1 MLKAEGSRLKA
12 EGGGEQ
18 TLHPLASSL
27 QPPMS
32 LKSLEPRASSLERP
46 KVSADV
52 GVVIPAAGFGRRFGG
67 ATRKSLA
74 RVAGRPL
81 VAHALRAC
89 VGARSVGWIIVATH
103 QLDVAAMTRVLRAEG
118 IAKGH
123 VIEGGDSRADS
134 VARGVAALPPEA
146 RWVLI
151 HDAARPCV
159 RAALIESA
167 IEQARRHGAIACGLP
182 AGVTVKSTD
191 GAGQVRL
198 TLDRDGL
205 WFAQTP
211 QVMRRDWL
219 ADALQRVAQWQSR
232 QAPASADLL
241 SQFPDD
247 VALLE
252 WAGYPVR
259 MIPGDPWN
267 IKVTTQDDVLLAEA
281 ILQAQSSRLK
291 AQGKSTTKNI
301 RVRALSPARQRA
313 RDCLAG
319 AVGPA
324 RGLEL

>member
-1 MLKAEGSRLKA
+1 MA
-12 EGGGEQ
+12 
-18 TLHPLASSL
+18 
-27 QPPMS
+27 
-32 LKSLEPRASSLERP
+32 
-46 KVSADV
+46 ADV
-52 GVVIPAAGFGRRFGG
+52 GVVIPAAGQGLRFGG

-89 VGARSVGWIIVATH
+89 AGARSVGWIIVATH
-103 QLDVAAMTRVLRAEG
+103 RLDVAAMTRVLRAEG
-118 IAKGH
+118 IAKGR

-134 VARGVAALPPEA
+134 VARGVSALPPEA

-151 HDAARPCV
+151 HDAARACL
-159 RAALIESA
+159 RTALVESA

-191 GAGQVRL
+191 GDGHVRL